1 MNGEPSVIEAL
12 AQEPIA
18 EAGADG
24 RTAGAMLR
32 QAREASGLHVAAMAV
47 ALKVPVAKLEALEQ
61 DRYDLLPDAV
71 FARALASTVC
81 RTLKVDARPIL
92 ERLPQTSAPRLVQD
106 NEGINAPFRSPRDA
120 VAPNWREQAMRPV
133 SLAVG
138 ALLLAAAVVVLLP
151 RTHFEDRLA
160 EAGKPAPAPVPAAVA
175 PAAPAVV
182 EDVKRTEPAP
192 LAAPEPAPSP
202 IVSASMTTPAPAQ
215 PVPPAAPGVTTPA
228 APAMALSS
236 PAVSAPAA
244 AAANGPVVF
253 HASAPS
259 WVEVRDAK
267 GAVPLRK
274 TLAAGESA
282 TIAGAMPL
290 QVTVGNVKGTAVD
303 VRGKPF
309 DLQPVARDNV
319 ARFEVK

>member
-1 MNGEPSVIEAL
+1 VIEAL
-12 AQEPIA
+12 VQEPVA
-18 EAGADG
+18 GAGAGADG
-24 RTAGAMLR
+24 RSAGAMLR

-120 VAPNWREQAMRPV
+120 VAPNWREQALRPV

-160 EAGKPAPAPVPAAVA
+160 EAGKPAPVPVPAGVA
-175 PAAPAVV
+175 PAAPAAV
-182 EDVKRTEPAP
+182 EEVKPPQPAP

-215 PVPPAAPGVTTPA
+215 PAPGAAPGAA
-228 APAMALSS
+228 APAGPALALSS
-236 PAVSAPAA
+236 AAVSVPAA

-274 TLAAGESA
+274 TLAAGESV

-303 VRGKPF
+303 VHGKPF

>member
-1 MNGEPSVIEAL
+1 MTEAVV
-12 AQEPIA
+12 QETPPDA
-18 EAGADG
+18 
-24 RTAGAMLR
+24 RSAGAMLR
-32 QAREASGLHVAAMAV
+32 QAREAAGLHVAAMAV

-106 NEGINAPFRSPRDA
+106 NDGINAPFRSPRDA

-138 ALLLAAAVVVLLP
+138 ALLVAAAVIVLLP

-160 EAGKPAPAPVPAAVA
+160 DAGKPAAAPAAA
-175 PAAPAVV
+175 PAAPAAI
-182 EDVKRTEPAP
+182 EEAKPLSAPLPAATEPA
-192 LAAPEPAPSP
+192 ASP

-215 PVPPAAPGVTTPA
+215 PAPGAAAAPTVTPA
-228 APAMALSS
+228 N
-236 PAVSAPAA
+236 APAA
-244 AAANGPVVF
+244 ASTAASAAVALAPSAQTGPVVF
-253 HASAPS
+253 RASAPS

-267 GAVPLRK
+267 GGVPLRK

-282 TIAGAMPL
+282 AIGGAMPL
-290 QVTVGNVKGTAVD
+290 QVIVGNVKGTAVD

-309 DLQPVARDNV
+309 DLQPLARDNV

>member
-1 MNGEPSVIEAL
+1 MNGERSVIEAL

-18 EAGADG
+18 GAGADG

-160 EAGKPAPAPVPAAVA
+160 EAGKAAPVPA
-175 PAAPAVV
+175 AVV

-192 LAAPEPAPSP
+192 LAAPDPAPSP

-215 PVPPAAPGVTTPA
+215 PVPRAAPGATVPA
-228 APAMALSS
+228 APALALSS
-236 PAVSAPAA
+236 AAVAAPAA

-282 TIAGAMPL
+282 TIVGAMPL